1 MMKLLANLRIFLYA
15 SLCFTATLSSQ
26 SQEKAKTSQDT
37 EGEWSLRVYRYP
49 SSELLGG
56 FVSSEQGQLTAPP
69 LPAANATEE
78 QVIKFMRRSHFV
90 VDQHLKMNGII
101 LPPGSL
107 AVFDPKNKTLA
118 LRSTGLTHERM
129 AALTA
134 EVERAMPKLV
144 SINVQILEAESSA
157 VNEAVK
163 QVKAQPDHTAAWT
176 ALDALVSQK
185 KASYVGDLRME
196 TKSGT
201 RSTVSRGEG
210 RTYITEMTVDEA
222 RRSSTA
228 TEQRDAGTRLELEP
242 TIGADGETIELNYSL
257 EHHYR
262 APQEHWDKISASADR
277 VVETPNIDFH
287 KAKVTTG
294 ITLLGGM
301 TKLVGIW
308 KPEDLSE
315 PERAGHLQAAFLK
328 CHIVSL
334 LPALDPRAEQLLR
347 TQGEK
352 IEKTPTTPP
361 PEPPGATKGII
372 TRSFHISE
380 ELLTMGDT
388 AAVPAAAADPFA
400 AGGAAADAAPMRN
413 EARLTMRITAV
424 EILKSKGIPF
434 PEGSSA
440 NYKPSTGELLVRN
453 TAENM
458 KLVEDY
464 IASLKLHAPRNLA
477 MTVHVIEADAA
488 TLRRLAASTSTTTD
502 HTAAWQELEQGI
514 AQNKIRLLRSAFI
527 ESKSGIR
534 STFESGREL
543 LYVTGT
549 ETSGQISKSENQST
563 PNGGDKDAKTSQ
575 TNISNVNVS
584 QGAPSHFSSN
594 MEMRPVGFRFEIEGT
609 TGYSEPDAVEV
620 MTAIDYDYAKPV
632 IMDSSGQP
640 DATTIRP
647 LNHSVQFHRAQCV
660 VGTTIAG
667 GTHRLLSV
675 WKPEGT
681 PELDKAD
688 VLQAVFLCIDIVPV
702 ERSAKP

>member
-1 MMKLLANLRIFLYA
+1 MIKLLANLRIFLCT
-15 SLCFTATLSSQ
+15 SLCFTATLASQ
-26 SQEKAKTSQDT
+26 AQEKAKTSQAE
-37 EGEWSLRVYRYP
+37 EGAWSLRVYRYP

-56 FVSSEQGQLTAPP
+56 FVSSEQGQLTAPS
-69 LPAANATEE
+69 LPPANASEE
-78 QVIKFMRRSHFV
+78 DIAKFIRRSHFV
-90 VDQHLKMNGII
+90 LDQHLKMNGIT

-129 AALTA
+129 TALAA

-144 SINVQILEAESSA
+144 STNVQIIEADASA

-163 QVKAQPDHTAAWT
+163 QVKTQADHTAAWT

-201 RSTVSRGEG
+201 RSSVSRGEG
-210 RTYITEMTVDEA
+210 RLYVTEMTVDEA

-228 TEQRDAGTRLELEP
+228 TEQRDAGTRLEMEP
-242 TIGADGETIELNYSL
+242 TIGADGETIELTYSL

-287 KAKVTTG
+287 KARVTTG

-308 KPEDLSE
+308 KPEEVAE
-315 PERAGHLQAAFLK
+315 PERTGHLQAAFLK

-334 LPALDPRAEQLLR
+334 LPALDARAEQLLR
-347 TQGEK
+347 THGEK
-352 IEKTPTTPP
+352 IEKTPAAPP

-380 ELLTMGDT
+380 DLLTMSSGD
-388 AAVPAAAADPFA
+388 AASVSAADPFA
-400 AGGAAADAAPMRN
+400 AGGAAPAAAPMRN

-488 TLRRLAASTSTTTD
+488 TLRRLAASTATTTD
-502 HTAAWQELEQGI
+502 HSAAWQEVEQSV

-527 ESKSGIR
+527 ESKSGVR

-543 LYVTGT
+543 IYVIGT
-549 ETSGQISKSENQST
+549 VTSGQIPRSETKNAPS
-563 PNGGDKDAKTSQ
+563 GGDKDAKTSQ
-575 TNISNVNVS
+575 TNISNVQVS
-584 QGAPSHFSSN
+584 QGAPSNFSSSL
-594 MEMRPVGFRFEIEGT
+594 EMRPVGFRFEIEGT
-609 TGYSEPDAVEV
+609 ASYSEPDTVEV

-632 IMDSSGQP
+632 VTDSSGEP
-640 DATTIRP
+640 DAKTIRP
-647 LNHSVQFHRAQCV
+647 LNHSIQFHRANCV
-660 VGTTIAG
+660 VGTTIASG
-667 GTHRLLSV
+667 KPRLLSV

-688 VLQAVFLCIDIVPV
+688 VLQAAFLCIDIVPV
-702 ERSAKP
+702 ERAAKP